1 MNENSLFAILLRSQ
15 WWVSALIAAALIG
28 LLRFFMPTVY
38 AVAAALPFLVVAGI
52 VGWRQARTPSGRHIA
67 GRLERLRGMPWQEFA
82 AAVAAAYARQG
93 YEVQRLDDA
102 RADFA
107 LVRNGYTTLVACKR
121 WKATRTGIDP
131 LRELAAAREA
141 REARECFYFAV
152 GEITAQARVFAGERN
167 IRLLEGAEL
176 ARLLG

>member
-1 MNENSLFAILLRSQ
+1 MNQNSLFAILLRSP
-15 WWVSALIAAALIG
+15 WWVSALVAAALIG
-28 LLRFFMPTVY
+28 LLRLLMPDLY
-38 AVAAALPFLVVAGI
+38 AVAAALPFAAI
-52 VGWRQARTPSGRHIA
+52 AAYVGWKSLRAPSGRHIA
-67 GRLERLRGMPWQEFA
+67 GRLERLRGMPWPEFA

-107 LVRNGYTTLVACKR
+107 LVRNGYTTLVSCKR
-121 WKATRTGIDP
+121 WKATRTGVDP
-131 LRELAAAREA
+131 LRELAAARDA
-141 REARECFYFAV
+141 REARECLYFAA
-152 GEITAQARVFAGERN
+152 GEITARARAFAGERN